1 SSLSGSL
8 AEIEDPSVTTVR
20 SDFAYSATSSWLP
33 WMKMG
38 QIPGMV
44 SWAEAGRKLL
54 DLSEAPAAQIEMIRR
69 VHPQWFERPEPWTD
83 FTNMYLQ
90 HKARAAR

>member
-1 SSLSGSL
+1 
-8 AEIEDPSVTTVR
+8 
-20 SDFAYSATSSWLP
+20 
-33 WMKMG
+33 
-38 QIPGMV
+38 MV

-54 DLSEAPAAQIEMIRR
+54 ALDEAPAAQIEMIRR
-69 VHPQWFERPEPWTD
+69 VHPQWFARPEPWPQ